1 MQHLVDALS
10 GNSFLG
16 FQFSG
21 DSHLDEIYLSIV
33 NRPGQFLAVVLAAV
47 AVIALLLRL
56 RANRR
61 RRIREQ
67 RRVYKCVSASLAWGS
82 SDNPV
87 DSRAE
92 QLLADRKAR
101 RAEIAVKPSGTV

>member
-1 MQHLVDALS
+1 M
-10 GNSFLG
+10 
-16 FQFSG
+16 
-21 DSHLDEIYLSIV
+21 DEIYLSIV